1 MRPRLSA
8 VRFRFLSLLLPLS
21 LPLFTGCTLEPT
33 ANGLEIVPRLPYD
46 SRPANVGAPLAWS
59 GEAIDVDVERGNI
72 EVIGSPSATEVTVT
86 ANATTW
92 ARNADDAGALARAFL
107 ATAKVERDRG
117 ALRVSCRVPSGSF
130 GTALVE
136 TSQCNVRVVVPEGT
150 RPHAVRVVAR
160 DGFVYL
166 QRLTSAPSTAILA
179 SGIEVEATQLR
190 GNVGVSS
197 YWADVEVKP
206 TPGAR
211 VYVGSASDDWY
222 DLPTLNP
229 TPKRGEGG
237 EAKFGA
243 TLRLPKDFRA
253 RRVDM
258 SSAGASVEH
267 FAFPDVRPGAPR
279 GAIDA
284 SAAEH
289 VAVHAN
295 QGNATLLALDD
306 TITGSRTTNLGAIA
320 REPWRD

>member
-1 MRPRLSA
+1 M
-8 VRFRFLSLLLPLS
+8 RFRYFACLLA
-21 LPLFTGCTLEPT
+21 LPLFAGCTIEPT
-33 ANGLEIVPRLPYD
+33 ANGLEIVPRLPYE
-46 SRPANVGAPLAWS
+46 SRPETVGAPLVWN
-59 GEAIDVDVERGNI
+59 GEAIDVEVERGNI
-72 EVIGSPSATEVTVT
+72 EVVGSPSAKEMTVT

-92 ARNADDAGALARAFL
+92 ARNADDAGSLARAFV
-107 ATAKVERDRG
+107 ATARVERSASG
-117 ALRVSCRVPSGSF
+117 ALRVTCRVPSGSF
-130 GTALVE
+130 GSALVE
-136 TSQCNVRVVVPEGT
+136 TSQCNVRVVVPADA
-150 RPHAVRVVAR
+150 RPHAVRVVAQ

-166 QRLTSAPSTAILA
+166 QRLTSSPSTAIVA

-190 GNVGVSS
+190 GNVGVRS

-211 VYVGSASDDWY
+211 IYVGSASDDWY
-222 DLPTLNP
+222 DLPTLSP

-258 SSAGASVEH
+258 SSAGAAVEH
-267 FAFPDVRPGAPR
+267 FEFPDVRPGAPR
-279 GAIDA
+279 GAVDA
-284 SAAEH
+284 SAAEY

-306 TITGSRTTNLGAIA
+306 TVSGSRTTNLGTIA